1 MNSVDPKRSEVNLF
15 MWSPFYKEQHCPEM
29 PGENDKL
36 FISGRKY
43 IDVLFGAAA
52 FVSQRLVEAAG
63 VELKRRG
70 L

>member
-36 FISGRKY
+36 FISGGKY
-43 IDVLFGAAA
+43 IDVA
-52 FVSQRLVEAAG
+52 V
-63 VELKRRG
+63 RRG
-70 L
+70 SLRFAKAGGGGGS